1 MAEVSA
7 RHESCVIPKSPGFL
21 QRGESLPWATEAK
34 QKESNGDL
42 ARGTNIP
49 PTCTI
54 PVKTRN

>member
-1 MAEVSA
+1 MKAASS
-7 RHESCVIPKSPGFL
+7 RSPRRFL